1 MDGRNRSLNCGIG
14 KCGACEM
21 LVDGQV
27 RRICIT
33 KVDGVK
39 EVRRIDSG
47 ECEVPEVRPQPAREV
62 KWVFSPIDRYYRRW
76 LSLVLVLPVLPAVS
90 S

>member
-1 MDGRNRSLNCGIG
+1 MYKIEKHPILDIPAGEEVSFLFEGKPVVGRKGYTIAKALHEAGYPVHSHSLSGRNRSLECGIG

-33 KVDGVK
+33 SVDGVK
-39 EVRRIDSG
+39 
-47 ECEVPEVRPQPAREV
+47 
-62 KWVFSPIDRYYRRW
+62 
-76 LSLVLVLPVLPAVS
+76 
-90 S
+90 

>member
-1 MDGRNRSLNCGIG
+1 MHSHSITGRNRSLECGIG

-33 KVDGVK
+33 SVDGVK
-39 EVRRIDSG
+39 EVQEIPKDYMPAG
-47 ECEVPEVRPQPAREV
+47 KAPAARE
-62 KWVFSPIDRYYRRW
+62 I
-76 LSLVLVLPVLPAVS
+76 
-90 S
+90 